1 MGLAPAIRVPGTD
14 GKFMNWKTSCLFLI
28 LLMVLVPMNSPAQDW
43 RQIKPGQSRCTDLT
57 KLLGSQECSLPFTD
71 YELRDMWIN
80 ITFSG
85 SRKNPVVK
93 QALIGFRTPIKLR
106 DFVADVSPYVA
117 TGGSDLPDAKSYNDD
132 ARGFGFTTREWE
144 GERYVTSAVLYL
156 PQAPERIKFQRGSV
170 SSEVTGTLNSYGNVR
185 TYLIRVRKGQTIRTE
200 QISGSSISIT
210 ITDPNGTDVEGD
222 SDASCN
228 NRRKISPTVAGD
240 YYIEVVEC
248 RKADEWRGRFTFR
261 VTVR

>member
-1 MGLAPAIRVPGTD
+1 
-14 GKFMNWKTSCLFLI
+14 MNWKTSCLFLV
-28 LLMVLVPMNSPAQDW
+28 LLVVLVPMNSLAQDW

-57 KLLGSQECSLPFTD
+57 KLLGSQGCSLPFSN

-93 QALIGFRTPIKLR
+93 QAIIGFRTPIKLR
-106 DFVADVSPYVA
+106 DFEADFSPYVV

-132 ARGFGFTTREWE
+132 VRGFGFTTREWE

-156 PQAPERIKFQRGSV
+156 PQTLQRIKFQRGAV
-170 SSEVTGTLNSYGNVR
+170 SKEVTGTLYSHWNTR
-185 TYLIRVRKGQTIRTE
+185 TYFIRVRAGQTLRTE
-200 QISGSSISIT
+200 QVGGTPITIT
-210 ITDPNGTDVEGD
+210 ITDPNGTHLEGD
-222 SDASCN
+222 ADASCN
-228 NRRKISPTVAGD
+228 NRHEVSPTKAGD
-240 YYIEVVEC
+240 YRIGVIEC
-248 RKADEWRGRFTFR
+248 RKAEPSRGRFTFR